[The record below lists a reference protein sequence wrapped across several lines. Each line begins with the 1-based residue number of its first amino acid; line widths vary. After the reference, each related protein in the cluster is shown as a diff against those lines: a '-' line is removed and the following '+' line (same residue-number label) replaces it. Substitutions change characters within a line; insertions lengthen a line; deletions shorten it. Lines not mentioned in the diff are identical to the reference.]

1 MKIITWRSSM
11 RGKTE
16 MSMNQ
21 KDKDILKAN
30 PVLTKLDFA
39 EQLKQWA
46 KKEAKKDMEQ
56 SNDNRR
62 DDSLNP
68 R

>member
-1 MKIITWRSSM
+1 
-11 RGKTE
+11 
-16 MSMNQ
+16 MNQ

-30 PVLTKLDFA
+30 PVLTKPDLA

-62 DDSLNP
+62 DDSLNS

>member
-1 MKIITWRSSM
+1 
-11 RGKTE
+11 

-30 PVLTKLDFA
+30 PVLTKPDFA

-56 SNDNRR
+56 NNDNER
-62 DDSLNP
+62 DYSID
-68 R
+68 

>member
-1 MKIITWRSSM
+1 M

>member
-1 MKIITWRSSM
+1 
-11 RGKTE
+11 
-16 MSMNQ
+16 MSQ

-30 PVLTKLDFA
+30 PVLTKPDFA

-56 SNDNRR
+56 SNANNRG
-62 DDSLNP
+62 SS
-68 R
+68 